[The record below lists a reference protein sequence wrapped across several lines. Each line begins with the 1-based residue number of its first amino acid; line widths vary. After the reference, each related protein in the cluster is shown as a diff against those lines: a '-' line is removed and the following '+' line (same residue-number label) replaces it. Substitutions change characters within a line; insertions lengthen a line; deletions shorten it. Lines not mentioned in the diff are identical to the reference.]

1 MLKVSNK
8 YANANNASVRRFK
21 AKVEVY
27 ANNALAFTYTQ
38 NDALKS
44 ISIERLGADSKFFGF
59 GISTKMS
66 IHLRDVLREINIS
79 TANTLKIYIGI
90 VEAGDTVEYLSFPV
104 IHVTEVNRDEN
115 TNELSI
121 TGYDVLEYSK
131 GRTVSELNL
140 TAPYTIG
147 TFMAACGNLLG
158 VNTSFTSELNDVIEI
173 NYPDGANFEGTE
185 NIRDALTSAAEA
197 IQAIYYIDGYNQLTV
212 KRLNKNGDPVK
223 TISRDDYITLDSG
236 NNRRLQTICHATE
249 LGDNV
254 SASTTQIGT
263 TQYVRDNP
271 FWELRDDIA
280 TLVNDALEAVGDMTI
295 NQFECNW
302 RGCLALE
309 PGDKIKLITKDNKSV
324 ISYVLNDTLT
334 YNGGLTQKTQWNYTE
349 SENTESNATSLGEVL
364 KQTYARV
371 DKANKQIELLA
382 GEVDANNNAISS
394 IMVNTDSILS
404 SVQRVETAT
413 QESLDSIHKDVNTL
427 TSKVEAQLTAED
439 VKLEIKSELANGV
452 DKVETNTG
460 FTFNDEGLTIS
471 KTGSEMTTQITEDGM
486 TVNRDNEE
494 MLTANNE
501 GVIAVNLHAKTYLII
516 GGTSRFE
523 DYQRDGE
530 TRTGC
535 FWIGDTEV

>member
-59 GISTKMS
+59 GISTKMN

-90 VEAGDTVEYLSFPV
+90 VEAGDIVEYLSFPV

-147 TFMAACGNLLG
+147 TFIAACGNLLG
-158 VNTSFTSELNDVIEI
+158 VNTSFTSELSNVIEI

-212 KRLNKNGDPVK
+212 KRLSKNGDPVK

-236 NNRRLQTICHATE
+236 NNRRLQTICHTTE

-349 SENTESNATSLGEVL
+349 SENTESNATSLGDCLKEWLKTIAIVVGTFIVVIGIQVVL
-364 KQTYARV
+364 YLINAALYTSAVILFFIFSGVYFT
-371 DKANKQIELLA
+371 KQIHDAFA
-382 GEVDANNNAISS
+382 GEVYTTVTPKDL
-394 IMVNTDSILS
+394 MYYYL
-404 SVQRVETAT
+404 
-413 QESLDSIHKDVNTL
+413 QELGGN
-427 TSKVEAQLTAED
+427 ED
-439 VKLEIKSELANGV
+439 IYNKEEKENLA
-452 DKVETNTG
+452 
-460 FTFNDEGLTIS
+460 
-471 KTGSEMTTQITEDGM
+471 
-486 TVNRDNEE
+486 R
-494 MLTANNE
+494 
-501 GVIAVNLHAKTYLII
+501 LII
-516 GGTSRFE
+516 ELSR
-523 DYQRDGE
+523 YNQLHNNPANR
-530 TRTGC
+530 
-535 FWIGDTEV
+535 IKLMYKSNPGD

>member
-59 GISTKMS
+59 GISTKMN

-79 TANTLKIYIGI
+79 TANTLKIHIGI
-90 VEAGDTVEYLSFPV
+90 VEAGNTVEYLSFPV

-212 KRLNKNGDPVK
+212 KRLSKNGDPVK

-271 FWELRDDIA
+271 FWELRTDLA
-280 TLVNDALEAVGDMTI
+280 TLLDKAISFVGNMTI
-295 NQFECNW
+295 AEINCSW
-302 RGCLALE
+302 RGNPAIE
-309 PGDKIKLITKDNKSV
+309 IGDKVGVINKDNS
-324 ISYVLNDTLT
+324 ISYSYLLNDVIT
-334 YNGGLTQKTQWNYTE
+334 YNGSLNQ
-349 SENTESNATSLGEVL
+349 STSWKFNEADNEFQNSTTIGEAL
-364 KQTYARV
+364 NQTFARV
-371 DKANKQIELLA
+371 DKANKEIEIQVSKIAEHSSAISDLQLNQNQINASVEQIRKNTQDSIDGITTDLQTVTKKVDATMTADQIELA
-382 GEVDANNNAISS
+382 
-394 IMVNTDSILS
+394 
-404 SVQRVETAT
+404 
-413 QESLDSIHKDVNTL
+413 
-427 TSKVEAQLTAED
+427 
-439 VKLEIKSELANGV
+439 IKSEIANGV
-452 DKVETNTG
+452 SSVKTETG
-460 FTFNDEGLTIS
+460 FTFDDEGLTIKKSNSEVETNINENGMVIS
-471 KTGSEMTTQITEDGM
+471 KA
-486 TVNRDNEE
+486 NRD
-494 MLTANNE
+494 MLVVNSE
-501 GVIAVNLHAKTYLII
+501 GVDAQNLHATTYLII
-516 GGTSRFE
+516 GTLSRFE
-523 DYQRDGE
+523 DFNRK
-530 TRTGC
+530 TAC
-535 FWIGDTEV
+535 FWIGD

>member
-1 MLKVSNK
+1 MITSK
-8 YANANNASVRRFK
+8 YVNMNDSPLRRIK
-21 AKVEVY
+21 GKVELY
-27 ANNALAFTYTQ
+27 NNSTLSQTFSYDDNLQEIT
-38 NDALKS
+38 
-44 ISIERLGADSKFFGF
+44 IERTGDKGKFFGF
-59 GISTKMS
+59 GVCQKLTMKVFDRTGALDIPIGQNLIVKFSAAAESDYIRICPEFIISTVERNETGNIITVSAYDALDAAAKHAIS
-66 IHLRDVLREINIS
+66 EITLTVPYTIKTVCEAISSFLGLSSDITDSSFDTEYNTGANLSGNETLREI
-79 TANTLKIYIGI
+79 L
-90 VEAGDTVEYLSFPV
+90 
-104 IHVTEVNRDEN
+104 
-115 TNELSI
+115 
-121 TGYDVLEYSK
+121 
-131 GRTVSELNL
+131 
-140 TAPYTIG
+140 
-147 TFMAACGNLLG
+147 
-158 VNTSFTSELNDVIEI
+158 
-173 NYPDGANFEGTE
+173 
-185 NIRDALTSAAEA
+185 DAAAEA
-197 IQAIYYIDGYNQLTV
+197 TQTIYYVDHEGKLVFKHLDVAGDAVYTINKNAYFSLQTKTPLT
-212 KRLNKNGDPVK
+212 LNK
-223 TISRDDYITLDSG
+223 
-236 NNRRLQTICHATE
+236 ICNSTE

-254 SASTTQIGT
+254 EYGYGDGAI
-263 TQYVRDNP
+263 QYIHDNP

-535 FWIGDTEV
+535 FWIGDTGV